1 MNDGTV
7 IAGGGLAGQRA
18 AETLRREGYAGPLRM
33 VCAEPHLPYD
43 RPPLSKELLSGE
55 RSEESL
61 HFRPESWYMEHGIDL
76 LLGVSA
82 VRLSAAERLLKLA
95 DHSTLRYDRLLIAT
109 GSRPRELPS
118 LQGYRNVSAL
128 HTLEDARSL
137 REALASGARVTIIGA
152 GFVGLEVA
160 AAARRHGSEVTV
172 IEAGPAPLSRVLGPL
187 GEWFSSLHRAEGVD
201 LRCETTVSAVDGD
214 GSVRAL
220 QLSHGR
226 KVKTDHVVVAVG
238 ARPALDWLAGSG
250 LPSAGVPVD
259 THGQSRFDGIYA
271 AGDAAAAFVSELG
284 RHVPGSHWEAAAAQ
298 GARSARAMLGIDP
311 GRAPIS
317 RFWTDQYGV
326 RIQYVGHAELAD
338 GYLVDGDL
346 GSRDFV
352 VTFTRA
358 GRAVAALL
366 VGRPRALPEIRKL
379 IMNGGTPC
387 PTSLKSTKAPAQPM
401 AIAL

>member
-1 MNDGTV
+1 MNDGVV

-43 RPPLSKELLSGE
+43 RPPLTKELLSGE

-61 HFRPESWYMEHGIDL
+61 RFRPRSWYTEHGVDL

-82 VRLSAAERLLKLA
+82 VRLSPAECLLELS
-95 DHSTLRYDRLLIAT
+95 DRSTLRYKRLLIAT
-109 GSRPRELPS
+109 GGRPRELPS
-118 LQGYRNVSAL
+118 LRGYGNVSTL

-137 REALASGARVTIIGA
+137 RVALTPRARVTIIGA

-160 AAARRHGSEVTV
+160 AAARARGAHVTV
-172 IEAGPAPLSRVLGPL
+172 IETGPAPLSRLLGPL
-187 GEWFSSLHRAEGVD
+187 GEWFSRLHRSEGVD
-201 LRCETTVSAVDGD
+201 LRCETTVSAISGGGAVSALHLSGGD
-214 GSVRAL
+214 IVE
-220 QLSHGR
+220 
-226 KVKTDHVVVAVG
+226 TDQVVVAVG
-238 ARPALDWLAGSG
+238 ARPALDWLSGSG
-250 LPSAGVPVD
+250 LPSTGVPVD
-259 THGQSRFDGIYA
+259 AHGRSRFEGIYA

-284 RHVPGSHWEAAAAQ
+284 RHVPGSHWEAAAGQ
-298 GARSARAMLGIDP
+298 GARAARAMLGIDP

-338 GYLVDGDL
+338 GYLADGDL
-346 GSRDFV
+346 QSRDFV
-352 VTFTRA
+352 VTFTRT

-366 VGRPRALPEIRKL
+366 VGRPRSLPEIRNL
-379 IMNGGTPC
+379 IRNGGSPC
-387 PTSLKSTKAPAQPM
+387 TTSLKSTKARARAM
-401 AIAL
+401 AIAR